1 MIAPHFRAVKCL
13 CARHFAGAK
22 YAPEGGVTTGSG
34 VFVDMVSRR
43 LPPAAHSTRR
53 RRPLPL
59 VLAASLVLLVA
70 ACSSNKSQ
78 PEQAGTKPVSSS
90 EFPNLATVPNEAPP
104 VTPRPEREQ
113 LLQGLTADRANAEYS
128 GEPLD
133 AGTANQ
139 PPAPPPPPAPPVPEG
154 GAAGSTPAAP
164 DAGATTESATAPAES
179 SPPPPQTAA
188 LPTNLGDPTALIY
201 FNQGSADLT
210 DHDRAVLHDVT
221 VMYRR
226 ERNSRLRVIGHAS
239 KAEGGDTATTRAD
252 AVAKTLAELGVP
264 ASAIE
269 IVSGSGG
276 PVYDESQPTGA
287 AANRRVEIFLGP

>member
-1 MIAPHFRAVKCL
+1 MCL

-22 YAPEGGVTTGSG
+22 YAPQGGVTTGSG
-34 VFVDMVSRR
+34 VFVDMVFRFVSPAADSTALRR
-43 LPPAAHSTRR
+43 L
-53 RRPLPL
+53 LPL
-59 VLAASLVLLVA
+59 SLAASLVLLVA
-70 ACSSNKSQ
+70 ACSSNKTQ

-128 GEPLD
+128 GEALD
-133 AGTANQ
+133 AGTTNL

-154 GAAGSTPAAP
+154 AAAGSTPAAP
-164 DAGATTESATAPAES
+164 DAGATTESAAPPPES
-179 SPPPPQTAA
+179 STPPPPQTAA
-188 LPTNLGDPTALIY
+188 LPTNLGEPTALIY

-239 KAEGGDTATTRAD
+239 KAEGGSESAGIATTRAD

-276 PVYDESQPTGA
+276 RVYDESQPTGA

>member
-1 MIAPHFRAVKCL
+1 MCL

-22 YAPEGGVTTGSG
+22 YAPQGGVTTGSG
-34 VFVDMVSRR
+34 VFVDMVFRFVSPAADSTALRR
-43 LPPAAHSTRR
+43 L
-53 RRPLPL
+53 LPL
-59 VLAASLVLLVA
+59 SLAASLVLLVA
-70 ACSSNKSQ
+70 ACSSNKAQ
-78 PEQAGTKPVSSS
+78 PEQAGTKPISSS
-90 EFPNLATVPNEAPP
+90 EFPNLATVPNEAPQ

-128 GEPLD
+128 GEVLD
-133 AGTANQ
+133 AGTTNL

-154 GAAGSTPAAP
+154 AAAGSTP
-164 DAGATTESATAPAES
+164 DAGATTEAAAPPAES
-179 SPPPPQTAA
+179 STPPPPQTAA
-188 LPTNLGDPTALIY
+188 LPTNLGEPTALIY

-239 KAEGGDTATTRAD
+239 KAEGGSESAGIATTRAD

-276 PVYDESQPTGA
+276 RVYDESQPTGA

>member
-1 MIAPHFRAVKCL
+1 MVLRFAPPATDSAV
-13 CARHFAGAK
+13 R
-22 YAPEGGVTTGSG
+22 
-34 VFVDMVSRR
+34 RR
-43 LPPAAHSTRR
+43 L
-53 RRPLPL
+53 LPL
-59 VLAASLVLLVA
+59 ALAASLALLVA
-70 ACSSNKSQ
+70 ACSSNKAQ

-90 EFPNLATVPNEAPP
+90 EFPNLATVPNEAPA

-128 GEPLD
+128 GEVLD
-133 AGTANQ
+133 AGTANL

-154 GAAGSTPAAP
+154 AAAGSSPSTP
-164 DAGATTESATAPAES
+164 DAGATTEAAAPPAES
-179 SPPPPQTAA
+179 ATPPPPPPQTAA
-188 LPTNLGDPTALIY
+188 LPTTLGEPTALIY

-239 KAEGGDTATTRAD
+239 KAEGGDTASAGIATTRAD
-252 AVAKTLAELGVP
+252 AVAKTLADLGVP

-269 IVSGSGG
+269 VVTGTGG
-276 PVYDESQPTGA
+276 AAYDESQATGA

>member
-1 MIAPHFRAVKCL
+1 MCL

-22 YAPEGGVTTGSG
+22 YAPQGGVTTGSG
-34 VFVDMVSRR
+34 VFVDMVFRFVSPAADSTALRR
-43 LPPAAHSTRR
+43 L
-53 RRPLPL
+53 LPL
-59 VLAASLVLLVA
+59 SLAASLVLLVA
-70 ACSSNKSQ
+70 ACSSNKAQ

-90 EFPNLATVPNEAPP
+90 EFPNLATVPNEAPQ

-128 GEPLD
+128 GEALD
-133 AGTANQ
+133 AGTTNL

-154 GAAGSTPAAP
+154 AAAGSTP
-164 DAGATTESATAPAES
+164 DAGATTEAAAPPAES
-179 SPPPPQTAA
+179 STPPPPQTAA
-188 LPTNLGDPTALIY
+188 LPTNLGEPTALIY

-239 KAEGGDTATTRAD
+239 KAEGGSETAGIATTRAD

-269 IVSGSGG
+269 IVAGSGG
-276 PVYDESQPTGA
+276 RVYDESQPTGA

>member
-1 MIAPHFRAVKCL
+1 MCL

-22 YAPEGGVTTGSG
+22 YAPQGGVTTGSG
-34 VFVDMVSRR
+34 VFVDMVFRFVSPAADSTALRR
-43 LPPAAHSTRR
+43 L
-53 RRPLPL
+53 LPL
-59 VLAASLVLLVA
+59 SLAASLVLLVA
-70 ACSSNKSQ
+70 ACSSNKAQ

-90 EFPNLATVPNEAPP
+90 EFPNLATVPNEAPQ

-128 GEPLD
+128 GEVLD
-133 AGTANQ
+133 AGTTNL

-154 GAAGSTPAAP
+154 AAAGSTP
-164 DAGATTESATAPAES
+164 DAGATTEAAAPPAES
-179 SPPPPQTAA
+179 STPPPPQTAA
-188 LPTNLGDPTALIY
+188 LPTNLGEPTALIY

-239 KAEGGDTATTRAD
+239 KAEGGSETAGIATTRAD

-269 IVSGSGG
+269 IVAGSGG
-276 PVYDESQPTGA
+276 RVYDESQPTGA